1 VHCKV
6 CGSLHSFAMNCSFS
20 HAYSFSLREVIDKHK
35 DLHFF
40 VVMYFNYYSGI
51 ASCHLYV
58 RSLPVGVDTDFDS
71 SVRDFQ
77 NSPPQQKKLQVAI
90 QFGFDEKWS
99 SLKRAVVRTVLSVIF
114 RWFFRKKTVLLNK
127 GLRERLA
134 CPRKLH
140 IVLSPDLIDI
150 LSHLVVG

>member
-1 VHCKV
+1 
-6 CGSLHSFAMNCSFS
+6 
-20 HAYSFSLREVIDKHK
+20 
-35 DLHFF
+35 
-40 VVMYFNYYSGI
+40 MYFNYYSGI